1 MSDPQ
6 QAHSLADRITADLLA
21 QAPHQPHGRELGSDL
36 AAAYQVQD
44 AVIARLL
51 REGSR
56 GAITGYKVAMN
67 SAHLLA
73 RYGLSEPVSARIFS
87 AHRHAGA
94 TIDLSLRRFR
104 QFAFEPEIA
113 AIIGRTIAPRVGGH
127 DRASIAPMIDRLVP
141 ALELLD
147 QRDIVM
153 ANATAP
159 DAIAQNIGN
168 AGIAIGGPGVAV
180 AAYEALEI
188 TTQVLFDDQEVASVV
203 RGMPQHPLDVVSWM
217 ANHLAARGLSIEAG
231 MVILCGTHTPI
242 QYPVGVN
249 RIEVRMSGL
258 GAVVVQ
264 GARSLPKD
272 A

>member
-188 TTQVLFDDQEVASVV
+188 TTQVLFDGQEVASVV